1 MAVRIRHDD
10 RDVLVPSDVGLRPE
24 GDAYGPMI
32 IEGSEAVAS
41 VNDDEA
47 RHGELLVRG
56 RELNGGKR
64 AFPLHLR
71 AYNQGAAFRLEIP
84 AEPRQGEIR
93 LSSETTALR
102 FPLDYACRGRD
113 VSIIGSRHR
122 PSLVELDRRAGIE
135 VGFVPAR
142 QGAIV
147 RLAEPGLRPLDTVP
161 CSGKH
166 TGLLLSRQHRLGRT
180 LIALL
185 NRASCA
191 VAPDDSTNDR
201 ARPQARPGQSFP
213 HRNTRSQLTRLSVVP
228 FTGQDINHE

>member
-56 RELNGGKR
+56 RELNVGKR

-102 FPLDYACRGRD
+102 FPRDYACRGRD
-113 VSIIGSRHR
+113 VSDNRFPTPSIACRARSTRRHR
-122 PSLVELDRRAGIE
+122 GRFRTSPAGRHRSAGRA
-135 VGFVPAR
+135 
-142 QGAIV
+142 
-147 RLAEPGLRPLDTVP
+147 
-161 CSGKH
+161 
-166 TGLLLSRQHRLGRT
+166 
-180 LIALL
+180 
-185 NRASCA
+185 RASTPGYCSMFRQA
-191 VAPDDSTNDR
+191 HWPSS
-201 ARPQARPGQSFP
+201 RPAASSRSDA
-213 HRNTRSQLTRLSVVP
+213 HRFV
-228 FTGQDINHE
+228 

>member
-1 MAVRIRHDD
+1 MKRDTGNCWSGRVSSMAVNGHSRCACGPIIRAQRSGSRFLLSQDREKYSFRPRRPRFASRAITHAEGETYRI
-10 RDVLVPSDVGLRPE
+10 
-24 GDAYGPMI
+24 
-32 IEGSEAVAS
+32 
-41 VNDDEA
+41 
-47 RHGELLVRG
+47 
-56 RELNGGKR
+56 
-64 AFPLHLR
+64 
-71 AYNQGAAFRLEIP
+71 
-84 AEPRQGEIR
+84 
-93 LSSETTALR
+93 T
-102 FPLDYACRGRD
+102 
-113 VSIIGSRHR
+113 GSRHR

-166 TGLLLSRQHRLGRT
+166 TGLLLGRQHRLGRT

-191 VAPDDSTNDR
+191 VAADDSTNDR